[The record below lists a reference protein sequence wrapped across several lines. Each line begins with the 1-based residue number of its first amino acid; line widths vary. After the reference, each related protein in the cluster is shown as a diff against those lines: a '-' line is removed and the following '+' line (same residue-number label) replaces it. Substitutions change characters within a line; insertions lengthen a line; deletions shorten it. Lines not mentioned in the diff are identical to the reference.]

1 MSRSWS
7 SLGLVLVLVTPVAV
21 RSAGP
26 VEVEVHKNIRYNDAR
41 DADPIKH
48 KLDLYL
54 PKGQKDY
61 PVVFLVHGGA
71 WVMGDKTNY
80 GFAPVMGRA
89 FAQNGVGMIS
99 ISYRLSPKVKHPAH
113 VEDVALAY
121 AWAQK
126 NIGKYGGRA
135 DQMFVCGHSA
145 GAHLVALLAT
155 DERYLKAHS
164 LSTKDIRGVIPISGI
179 YNIPVRALPQIFGD
193 DPEARKQASPLRHVK
208 ENLPPFCILYSDNE
222 LPGCGKGYAEKFA
235 TALREKGTAVEAH
248 EIRDSNHVKI
258 IGAAS
263 DKDDAVFKM
272 ILEFVRKNGA
282 KK

>member
-1 MSRSWS
+1 MCRFWS
-7 SLGLVLVLVTPVAV
+7 NLGLIVIFLTPVVGRAAE
-21 RSAGP
+21 RS
-26 VEVEVHKNIRYNDAR
+26 EVEVHKDVRYNDAK

-71 WVMGDKTNY
+71 WVIGDKRNF

-89 FAQNGVGMIS
+89 FAQNGVGLIS
-99 ISYRLSPKVKHPAH
+99 ISYRLAPKAKHPAQI
-113 VEDVALAY
+113 EDVALAY

-155 DERYLKAHS
+155 DERYLKAHG
-164 LSTKDIRGVIPISGI
+164 LSAKDIHGVIPISGI
-179 YNIPVRALPQIFGD
+179 YDIPEKALPQVFGD
-193 DPEARKQASPLRHVK
+193 DPEVKKLASPLRQIK
-208 ENLPPFCILYSDNE
+208 GKLPPFLILYADNE
-222 LPGCGKGYAEKFA
+222 LPGCGKAFAEMFA
-235 TALREKGTAVEAH
+235 TALREKDTAVETH
-248 EIRDSNHVKI
+248 EIKDSNHVKI

-272 ILEFVRKNGA
+272 ILDFVRKNVE